1 MFNREQMVAEI
12 AKEVV
17 ARLQAHMNGGASRH
31 GAAAVPATDGIF
43 ETVDEAVKAA
53 AEAQK
58 KVEALS
64 LEDRGRIISII
75 RGLCESRKQEF
86 GKLELDETGPGPTG
100 SQTSETR
107 DRQERA
113 GRRGH
118 AVRCT
123 DR

>member
-17 ARLQAHMNGGASRH
+17 SRLQAHMNGGTPSAP
-31 GAAAVPATDGIF
+31 AAAVAGNDGIF

-58 KVEALS
+58 KVAALS

-86 GKLELDETGPGPTG
+86 GKLELDETGL
-100 SQTSETR
+100 
-107 DRQERA
+107 
-113 GRRGH
+113 GRLDH
-118 AVRCT
+118 KLQKLE
-123 DR
+123 